1 MKKPC
6 SIHISQ
12 NDSVFF
18 LKGTVTL
25 LELIKELKNRMILAK
40 KALAGELQVS
50 TPRKEF
56 DINEISNRDKKIREL
71 LEKKPE
77 AIDKLICPT
86 CGSECEGIYRCLKC
100 GKEICDECGTF
111 CAAPDTLSSDATV
124 KSGYYCS
131 DCW

>member
-6 SIHISQ
+6 SILTSQ

-18 LKGTVTL
+18 LKGAVTL
-25 LELIKELKNRMILAK
+25 LELIKELKNRLILAK

-56 DINEISNRDKKIREL
+56 DMNEISNRDKKIREL

-77 AIDKLICPT
+77 TVDKLICPT
-86 CGSECEGIYRCLKC
+86 CGNKCEEIYRCLKC

-111 CAAPDTLSSDATV
+111 CAAPDTLSSDATI